1 VRLREPDV
9 EVVMAVTRF
18 EGRGPVARYWLAHC
32 EGFAVEGGARGV
44 VEELLHDANPHLT
57 SRLLV
62 RTRRGRTRV
71 IPVSAVATVSPAERT
86 LVVHERR
93 PKPKTKSR
101 PKPKTSSRPVR
112 RTVTRAIAFAHPLL
126 QRAVQALKPRVRR
139 GAAAVWPLVH
149 ATAVVL
155 GGSFRQLV
163 AELRATASGLLR
175 SAQPPTFRLPR
186 RPRKES

>member
-1 VRLREPDV
+1 
-9 EVVMAVTRF
+9 MAVTRF
-18 EGRGPVARYWLAHC
+18 EGTGPVARYWLAHC

-44 VEELLHDANPHLT
+44 VEKLLYDANPHLT

-86 LVVHERR
+86 LVVHEPRPR
-93 PKPKTKSR
+93 PKAKQKTPSR
-101 PKPKTSSRPVR
+101 
-112 RTVTRAIAFAHPLL
+112 
-126 QRAVQALKPRVRR
+126 RVRR
-139 GAAAVWPLVH
+139 VVLRTAAVARPLLHSVVQTLRPRLRAGATAVLPLVH

-155 GGSFRQLV
+155 GGSFRQL
-163 AELRATASGLLR
+163 AIELRASVRGLLR

-186 RPRKES
+186 RPRRKP

>member
-1 VRLREPDV
+1 
-9 EVVMAVTRF
+9 MAVTRF
-18 EGRGPVARYWLAHC
+18 EGTGPVARYWLAHC

-62 RTRRGRTRV
+62 RTGRGRTRV

-93 PKPKTKSR
+93 PAPKVHR
-101 PKPKTSSRPVR
+101 RRTSSHRVR
-112 RTVTRAIAFAHPLL
+112 SVASRTTTVTESLLRSALQTLRPRLRA
-126 QRAVQALKPRVRR
+126 

-149 ATAVVL
+149 ATGVVL
-155 GGSFRQLV
+155 GGSFRQL
-163 AELRATASGLLR
+163 ATELRRSARGLR
-175 SAQPPTFRLPR
+175 HSAQPPTFRLPR
-186 RPRKES
+186 RPRKEP

>member
-1 VRLREPDV
+1 
-9 EVVMAVTRF
+9 MAVTRF
-18 EGRGPVARYWLAHC
+18 EGTGPVARYWLAHC

-44 VEELLHDANPHLT
+44 VEELLRDANPHLT

-62 RTRRGRTRV
+62 RTRRGRLRV

-86 LVVHERR
+86 LVVNEQQ
-93 PKPKTKSR
+93 PKPK
-101 PKPKTSSRPVR
+101 PKPRTSPR
-112 RTVTRAIAFAHPLL
+112 RVHRMVTRTTAATRSLL
-126 QRAVQALKPRVRR
+126 HSALQALRPHARA

-155 GGSFRQLV
+155 GGSFRLL
-163 AELRATASGLLR
+163 ATELRATAHGLLR

-186 RPRKES
+186 RPRRDP

>member
-1 VRLREPDV
+1 
-9 EVVMAVTRF
+9 MAVTRF

-62 RTRRGRTRV
+62 RTRRGRVRV
-71 IPVSAVATVSPAERT
+71 IPVSAVSTVSPAERT
-86 LVVHERR
+86 LIVHEPR
-93 PKPKTKSR
+93 PKPRS
-101 PKPKTSSRPVR
+101 KPKTSSRRVR
-112 RTVTRAIAFAHPLL
+112 RAVMRATAVTRPVLHS
-126 QRAVQALKPRVRR
+126 AVQALRRRVRG

-155 GGSFRQLV
+155 GGSFRQLA
-163 AELRATASGLLR
+163 AELRATARGVLR

-186 RPRKES
+186 RPRKKP